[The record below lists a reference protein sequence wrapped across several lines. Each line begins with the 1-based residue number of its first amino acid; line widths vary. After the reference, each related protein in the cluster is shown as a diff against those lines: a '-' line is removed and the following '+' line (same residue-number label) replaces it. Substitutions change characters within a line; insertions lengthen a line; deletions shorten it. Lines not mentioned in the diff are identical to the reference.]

1 MSNRRI
7 DPSSGINRVLAAA
20 GIFLV
25 LIVLIV
31 IGRFVSPEFL
41 TTRNLLSV
49 LHVVTLLGIVATG
62 VAFITYSGH
71 YVDLSIPAIMALSG
85 FVTITALPLGIV
97 LAVLCGLL
105 AGLVIGII
113 NGYVVGYMRLNPII
127 WTLAMAFML
136 DGVLRW
142 IYSGNQ
148 VYPDD
153 TTTTGVIFVQL
164 ARHNLSGHLPSM
176 SALMILLMILCHI
189 LMKHTRFGT
198 AVQLT
203 GSAYE
208 VAKTSGV
215 NVKRIVLGAFA
226 ISSLATATAG
236 ILLASLAKNGTFDNG
251 KGYDFNAV
259 TAVVLGGIALA
270 GGKGSIVGLFGG
282 VVVIGFLGNIMALIG
297 WGYDTQL
304 IVKGLVFITVVAITS
319 FLSRRSGV
327 EDE

>member
-1 MSNRRI
+1 MNDRRI
-7 DPSSGINRVLAAA
+7 SPSSAVTRALAAG

-25 LIVLIV
+25 LVVLIV
-31 IGRFVSPEFL
+31 IGCFVSPGFF
-41 TTRNLLSV
+41 TARNLLSV
-49 LHVVTLLGIVATG
+49 IHVVTLLGIVAAG

-71 YVDLSIPAIMALSG
+71 YVDLSIPAIMALAG
-85 FVTITALPLGIV
+85 FVTISALPLGIV
-97 LAVLCGLL
+97 GAVICGLL
-105 AGLVIGII
+105 AGLLIGII
-113 NGYVVGYMRLNPII
+113 NGYVIGYLRLNPII

-153 TTTTGVIFVQL
+153 TTTTGFVFVQL
-164 ARHNLSGHLPSM
+164 ARHNLTGHLPAI

-189 LMKHTRFGT
+189 LMKHTRFGA

-226 ISSLATATAG
+226 SSSPTTATAG

-270 GGKGSIVGLFGG
+270 GGRGSIIGIFGG
-282 VVVIGFLGNIMALIG
+282 VLVIGLLGNIMALIG
-297 WGYDTQL
+297 WGYHTQL
-304 IVKGLVFITVVAITS
+304 IVKGMVFITVVAITS
-319 FLSRRSGV
+319 YLSRRSGID
-327 EDE
+327 DE